1 MSERYSPPEPED
13 TFTALMK
20 GFELSDEARQDI
32 AAMNDFEISTAV
44 DAVAFDPILEMYY
57 TPVDDAVQRLIDA
70 YIDHLTAYGAG
81 PITPAYYN
89 QVIKNMNVTDI
100 PRLGDLEPGEWLATD
115 GACTIIDEYIDD
127 EGDALVSVTEIP
139 DGESI
144 VGQFAGVVIRDVM
157 PLDIDAIDEN
167 TLMTSLCIALAN
179 CRLVDASGE
188 PALPF
193 EGEVQF
199 IPITVPN
206 RPRFA
211 RYIVPQTEEEE
222 DE

>member
-1 MSERYSPPEPED
+1 
-13 TFTALMK
+13 
-20 GFELSDEARQDI
+20 
-32 AAMNDFEISTAV
+32 MNDFEISTAV
-44 DAVAFDPILEMYY
+44 GAVAFDPILEMYY
-57 TPVDDAVQRLIDA
+57 TPVDDAIERLVDA
-70 YIDHLTAYGAG
+70 YIDHIEAFDAG
-81 PITPAYYN
+81 NVSPGYYN
-89 QVIKNMNVTDI
+89 QVIDYMNTVDI
-100 PRLGDLEPGEWLATD
+100 PRLGDLEPNEWLATD

-127 EGDALVSVTEIP
+127 EGDTLVSVTEIP
-139 DGESI
+139 DGESV

-157 PLDIDAIDEN
+157 PLDIDTTDEH
-167 TLMTSLCIALAN
+167 TLMTSLCIAVAN
-179 CRLVDASGE
+179 CRLIDGSGE